1 MTDSESL
8 EARVA
13 ALEATVEQ
21 QAAHIDDL
29 EADLES
35 ERQARAA
42 TEERVDDLEAT
53 VERQDA
59 LLDALRK
66 RMKTSRG
73 MIGELQSRELE
84 KGAHLRWGHIKPIL
98 EDDLLDLH
106 EDTVERI
113 SKDDGEYIRL
123 PAESDP
129 LDRGGGVAL
138 AHGDL
143 LPIQQLAQ
151 LDETALQSV
160 ADARPDRLAAQVWEA
175 RQAGSED
182 LWSEGCNGVR
192 EYLDA
197 GELATWIRVQEGD
210 VSRDYATKLAG
221 RTIDA
226 LLDLSKH
233 RLYDELRSR
242 RTDGLQYKERRLVLP
257 AEAEIPGESRSK
269 RESAE
274 SEESAPVTAG
284 VAGD

>member
-1 MTDSESL
+1 MTDSNSL
-8 EARVA
+8 EDRFN
-13 ALEATVEQ
+13 ALEATIEQ
-21 QAAHIDDL
+21 QAARIDEL
-29 EADLES
+29 ETDLES
-35 ERQARAA
+35 ERQAREAA
-42 TEERVDDLEAT
+42 ETRVDDLEAI

-73 MIGELQSRELE
+73 MLGELQSRELE
-84 KGAHLRWGHIKPIL
+84 KGAHLCWEYVKPTL
-98 EDDLLDLH
+98 DDDLLDLH

-113 SKDDGEYIRL
+113 SKDDGKYVRM

-129 LDRGGGVAL
+129 LERGDGVSL

-151 LDETALQSV
+151 LDEETLQSV
-160 ADARPDRLAAQVWEA
+160 TDARPDRLAAQVWQA
-175 RQAGSED
+175 RQESSAD
-182 LWSEGCNGVR
+182 LWNTGCNGVR

-197 GELATWIRVQEGD
+197 GELATWIRIQEGD
-210 VSRDYATKLAG
+210 VSRDYATKLAR

-242 RTDGLQYKERRLVLP
+242 RADGLQYKERRVVLP
-257 AEAEIPGESRSK
+257 ADAEIPGETRSRS
-269 RESAE
+269 ESAE
-274 SEESAPVTAG
+274 SGGVPATTG

>member
-8 EARVA
+8 EARLA

-21 QAAHIDDL
+21 QATRIDDL

-35 ERQARAA
+35 ECQAREAA
-42 TEERVDDLEAT
+42 EERVADLEAT

-66 RMKTSRG
+66 RMKTSRA

-84 KGAHLRWGHIKPIL
+84 KGAHLRWGHVKPIL
-98 EDDLLDLH
+98 DDDLLDLH

-113 SKDDGEYIRL
+113 TKDDGEYIRL
-123 PAESDP
+123 PAECDP
-129 LDRGGGVAL
+129 LDRDGSVTL

-151 LDETALQSV
+151 LDEQTLQSV
-160 ADARPDRLAAQVWEA
+160 ADARPDRLAAHVWQA
-175 RQAGSED
+175 RQEPAED
-182 LWSEGCNGVR
+182 LWNEGCNGIR

-197 GELATWIRVQEGD
+197 GELATWIRIREGD
-210 VSRDYATKLAG
+210 VSRDYATKLAR

-226 LLDLSKH
+226 LLDLSNH

-242 RTDGLQYKERRLVLP
+242 RADGLKYKERRVVLP
-257 AEAEIPGESRSK
+257 ADAAIPGEMRSGNA
-269 RESAE
+269 SMA
-274 SEESAPVTAG
+274 SEGTEPATTG
-284 VAGD
+284 VAGE

>member
-21 QAAHIDDL
+21 QAARIDDL
-29 EADLES
+29 ETDLES
-35 ERQARAA
+35 ERQARNAA
-42 TEERVDDLEAT
+42 EEQVDDLEAT

-66 RMKTSRG
+66 RMKSSRS

-84 KGAHLRWGHIKPIL
+84 KGAHLRWEHVKPIL

-106 EDTVERI
+106 EDAVERI
-113 SKDDGEYIRL
+113 SKDDGKYIRL

-129 LDRGGGVAL
+129 LDRDGNVAL

-151 LDETALQSV
+151 LDEATLQSV
-160 ADARPDRLAAQVWEA
+160 ADARPDRLAARVWQA
-175 RQAGSED
+175 RQKPTAD
-182 LWSEGCNGVR
+182 LWNEGCNGVR

-197 GELATWIRVQEGD
+197 GELATWIRIQEGN
-210 VSRDYATKLAG
+210 VSRDYATKLAR

-226 LLDLSKH
+226 LLDLSNH

-242 RTDGLQYKERRLVLP
+242 RADGLQYKERRVVLP
-257 AEAEIPGESRSK
+257 ADAEIPGEARLET
-269 RESAE
+269 ESAE
-274 SEESAPVTAG
+274 PEGSTPATAG

>member
-1 MTDSESL
+1 MTDNESL

-21 QAAHIDDL
+21 QAARITEL
-29 EADLES
+29 EADHDS
-35 ERQARAA
+35 ERQAREAA
-42 TEERVDDLEAT
+42 ETRVDELEMT
-53 VERQDA
+53 VERQNA

-66 RMKTSRG
+66 RMKISRG

-84 KGAHLRWGHIKPIL
+84 KGAHLRWDHVKPTL
-98 EDDLLDLH
+98 DDDLLELH

-113 SKDDGEYIRL
+113 SKDDGKYIRL

-129 LDRGGGVAL
+129 LDSDGIVAL

-151 LDETALQSV
+151 LDEETLQSV
-160 ADARPDRLAAQVWEA
+160 TDARPDRLAAQVWQA
-175 RQAGSED
+175 RHGPSGD
-182 LWSEGCNGVR
+182 LWKTGCNGVR

-197 GELATWIRVQEGD
+197 GKLATWIRIQEGD
-210 VSRDYATKLAG
+210 VSPDYATKLAR
-221 RTIDA
+221 RTIDS

-242 RTDGLQYKERRLVLP
+242 RADGLQYKERRVVLP
-257 AEAEIPGESRSK
+257 ADAEIPGETRAGS
-269 RESAE
+269 ESVEPKE
-274 SEESAPVTAG
+274 STPATTG

>member
-8 EARVA
+8 EARLT
-13 ALEATVEQ
+13 ALEATVER
-21 QAAHIDDL
+21 QAACIDDL
-29 EADLES
+29 EADLEA
-35 ERQARAA
+35 ERQAREAA
-42 TEERVDDLEAT
+42 ETRVDEFEAT

-59 LLDALRK
+59 LLGALQK
-66 RMKTSRG
+66 RMKTSRE

-84 KGAHLRWGHIKPIL
+84 KGAHLRWEHVKPTL
-98 EDDLLDLH
+98 DDDLLDLH

-123 PAESDP
+123 PAEADP
-129 LDRGGGVAL
+129 LDRGEGVVL

-151 LDETALQSV
+151 LDEDTLQSV
-160 ADARPDRLAAQVWEA
+160 TDARPDRLATQVWQA
-175 RQAGSED
+175 RQESSTD
-182 LWSEGCNGVR
+182 LWNTGCNGVR

-197 GELATWIRVQEGD
+197 GELATWIRIQEGN
-210 VSRDYATKLAG
+210 VSRDYATKLAR

-226 LLDLSKH
+226 LLDLSNH

-242 RTDGLQYKERRLVLP
+242 RADGLQYKERRVVLP
-257 AEAEIPGESRSK
+257 ADAAIPGETRTGS
-269 RESAE
+269 ESAD
-274 SEESAPVTAG
+274 SEGSTPETAG

>member
-1 MTDSESL
+1 MTDRESL

-21 QAAHIDDL
+21 QAARIDDL
-29 EADLES
+29 EADLEA
-35 ERQARAA
+35 ERQAREAA
-42 TEERVDDLEAT
+42 ETRVDDLEAT

-84 KGAHLRWGHIKPIL
+84 KGAHLRWAHVKPTL
-98 EDDLLDLH
+98 DDDLLDLH

-123 PAESDP
+123 PAEADP
-129 LDRGGGVAL
+129 LDHDDGVAL

-151 LDETALQSV
+151 LDEKTLQSV
-160 ADARPDRLAAQVWEA
+160 ADARPDRLAAQIWQA
-175 RQAGSED
+175 RQENTGD
-182 LWSEGCNGVR
+182 LWNDGCNGVR
-192 EYLDA
+192 EFLDA
-197 GELATWIRVQEGD
+197 GELATWIRIQEGD
-210 VSRDYATKLAG
+210 VSRDYATKLAR

-226 LLDLSKH
+226 LLDLSNH

-242 RTDGLQYKERRLVLP
+242 RADGLQYKERRVVLP
-257 AEAEIPGESRSK
+257 ADAEIPGESRSK
-269 RESAE
+269 SEPVE
-274 SEESAPVTAG
+274 SEESAPATAG
-284 VAGD
+284 VTGD